1 MLKLLTSLFVSLPLS
16 IFYTLTGPIR
26 RCFIRIRAEL
36 IGLRA
41 AITAAAATTKKLSQ
55 ERNTPTDDPKTE

>member
-16 IFYTLTGPIR
+16 IFYTITGPIR

-36 IGLRA
+36 IGLRVALAFA
-41 AITAAAATTKKLSQ
+41 ASTIKKLSQ
-55 ERNTPTDDPKTE
+55 ERNTPTDDPKME

>member
-16 IFYTLTGPIR
+16 IFYTITGPIR

-41 AITAAAATTKKLSQ
+41 GLAVVTTKKLSQ